1 MFNSLI
7 LSIMKQSFLS
17 VLLLAATI
25 TSCTNQDVVDTEY
38 DKQVKGIQF
47 NVYNGITRGTP
58 ITGNDAFLK
67 SKSSFGVT
75 AFISGGESPYM
86 GSLTEGIQIKS
97 DGANWGYADPGDQAF
112 WPTKGE
118 TLNFY
123 AYAPYG
129 AIKPTFSSDKK
140 LSFEYVVPKNEDQV
154 DVMFASAT
162 RVSEASGNKAVPML
176 FSHALTQVRFAVATK
191 TKSLKIDIAEN
202 GIQINNIKST
212 GTFTLP
218 ESENNGWSNLSAPT
232 AYTVT
237 NALVTGV
244 YKGEPSKYTP
254 VGTVDKA
261 LMLLP
266 QTFAAKSEGAPEGAF
281 LKITCKIYQ
290 VLEDGTP
297 IYLKGGADTFA
308 TIEVP
313 VSSLGIK
320 DTSPVEVWNRGKKVT
335 YNLLIG
341 GGSST
346 GLEPIEFTAKAADW
360 DPADG
365 GEIEN
370 K

>member
-1 MFNSLI
+1 
-7 LSIMKQSFLS
+7 MKQNFLS
-17 VLLLAATI
+17 MLLLAATI

-58 ITGNDAFLK
+58 ITGNDAFVE

-75 AFISGGESPYM
+75 AFINENASPYM

-97 DGANWGYADPGDQAF
+97 DGKNWGYADPGDQAF
-112 WPTKGE
+112 WPTKRE

-129 AIKPTFSSDKK
+129 AIEPSFSSDKG
-140 LSFEYVVPKNEDQV
+140 LSFEYVVPVEESDQV
-154 DVMFASAT
+154 DLMFASAT
-162 RVSEASGNKAVPML
+162 QVAKASGNAAVSMP
-176 FSHALTQVRFAVATK
+176 FNHALTQVHFAVATK

-218 ESENNGWSNLSAPT
+218 QSDNGWSDLSAPI

-237 NALVTGV
+237 NAAVTGV
-244 YKGEPSKYTP
+244 YKGEPSEYTP
-254 VGTVDKA
+254 VVAEGKA

-266 QTFAAKSEGAPEGAF
+266 QVFDAKSEGAPEGAPEGAF
-281 LKITCKIYQ
+281 LTIKCKIYQ
-290 VLEDGTP
+290 VLANGNP
-297 IYLKGGADTFA
+297 IYLKGDASTFA
-308 TIEVP
+308 KIEVP
-313 VSSLGIK
+313 VSSKGIK
-320 DTSPVEVWNRGKKVT
+320 DGNAVEVWNRGKKVT

-346 GLEPIEFTAKAADW
+346 GLEPIEFTAQAADW
-360 DPADG
+360 DSADG
-365 GEIEN
+365 GVIEN

>member
-1 MFNSLI
+1 
-7 LSIMKQSFLS
+7 MKQNFLS
-17 VLLLAATI
+17 MLLLAATI

-67 SKSSFGVT
+67 SESSFGVT
-75 AFISGGESPYM
+75 AFIDKNASPYM

-97 DGANWGYADPGDQAF
+97 DGENWGYADPGDQAF

-129 AIKPTFSSDKK
+129 PIKPSFSSDKK
-140 LSFEYVVPKNEDQV
+140 LSFKYIVPVEESDQV

-162 RVSEASGNKAVPML
+162 QVSEASGNKAVPMP
-176 FSHALTQVRFAVATK
+176 FKHALTQVHFAVATK

-202 GIQINNIKST
+202 GIQINNIKSA

-218 ESENNGWSNLSAPT
+218 ESAADNGWALQDKIKN
-232 AYTVT
+232 YTVT
-237 NALVTGV
+237 NAAVTGV
-244 YKGEPSKYTP
+244 YKGELSKYTP
-254 VGTVDKA
+254 VGTEDKA

-266 QTFAAKSEGAPEGAF
+266 QTFAAKSEEAPEGAS
-281 LKITCKIYQ
+281 LTIKCKIYQ
-290 VLEDGTP
+290 VLEDDTP
-297 IYLKGGADTFA
+297 VYLNGDASTFA

-313 VSSLGIK
+313 VSSIGIK
-320 DTSPVEVWNRGKKVT
+320 DGTDVEVWNRGKKVT

-346 GLEPIEFTAKAADW
+346 GLEPIEFTAQAADW
-360 DPADG
+360 NPADG
-365 GEIEN
+365 GVIEN

>member
-17 VLLLAATI
+17 MLLLAATI

-38 DKQVKGIQF
+38 DKKVKGIQF

-129 AIKPTFSSDKK
+129 AIKPTFSSGNG
-140 LSFEYVVPKNEDQV
+140 LSFKYVVPEEESAQV

-244 YKGEPSKYTP
+244 YKGEKYTP
-254 VGTVDKA
+254 VGTEGEA

-266 QTFAAKSEGAPEGAF
+266 QTFAAKSKEVPDGAF

-297 IYLKGGADTFA
+297 IYLKGDDKTFA